1 MSCAVERFASLILPT
16 AWVPSAHRAAA
27 DHDFRRHL
35 ASRLFAPQKSKTNKW
50 CRFQSRKRQ
59 EAELRTRIA
68 KHLSGRVRPPGA
80 TTLTSDRFKISLRHI
95 RKSAGISDRNHYL
108 SSINPVF
115 NMRITYT
122 KEDMASRVCMTSLPP
137 RCKADR

>member
-1 MSCAVERFASLILPT
+1 MRCSAGRFRRGGWCSGAPPGRQ
-16 AWVPSAHRAAA
+16 VPSKGSLRSSSPLRGSPPLTRPRTAMPF
-27 DHDFRRHL
+27 DRHL

-80 TTLTSDRFKISLRHI
+80 TMLTSNRFDISLRHI
-95 RKSAGISDRNHYL
+95 RKSVGISDRNHYL
-108 SSINPVF
+108 CRWPGI
-115 NMRITYT
+115 RGYT
-122 KEDMASRVCMTSLPP
+122 
-137 RCKADR
+137 